1 MKKVLLVL
9 GIVMCGLGGVF
20 AQTEGE
26 SAGSANTSD
35 VTYVSKSATISKYHT
50 QVELEA
56 FGKLELTELYME
68 RVIVLT
74 EVTPYLALSFR
85 PSGASL
91 EDLGIPSSKSNTS
104 HMEAEVKSK
113 EAYITHIKETLHD
126 ITPYA
131 DKENIIWCILFLEET
146 IHKIEKSNGG
156 H

>member
-1 MKKVLLVL
+1 MLAV
-9 GIVMCGLGGVF
+9 VF
-20 AQTEGE
+20 AVGSATEQTEGE
-26 SAGSANTSD
+26 SAGKTSD
-35 VTYVSKSATISKYHT
+35 VTYVSKNATISKYHT

-68 RVIVLT
+68 RVVVLT
-74 EVTPYLALSFR
+74 EMVPYLALSFN
-85 PSGASL
+85 PAGATL

-113 EAYITHIKETLHD
+113 EAYIEHIKETLHD